1 MFELLVP
8 VPLDAL
14 QESTQ
19 RLLLFLPKKCLL
31 GFDDILDPVVDK
43 IVVLLLLELL
53 TLHLQQFCL
62 LVSFLKR

>member
-1 MFELLVP
+1 LLIP

-31 GFDDILDPVVDK
+31 GFDDIFDALVDK

-53 TLHLQQFCL
+53 TLHLQQFRL
-62 LVSFLKR
+62 FVSFLER